1 MELINFHRSRPM
13 QRGLLFL
20 LSLVCLPG
28 VTFACIN
35 DSELPLRER
44 EFRSQYLDSKL
55 TFTSQP
61 APSDLQFWVL
71 NLSGGAMLATGLV
84 VAIRVRP
91 IQPPAKSAAP

>member
-1 MELINFHRSRPM
+1 M

-20 LSLVCLPG
+20 LSLVCLSG
-28 VTFACIN
+28 ATFACIN

-44 EFRSQYLDSKL
+44 EFRSQYLDSN
-55 TFTSQP
+55 FTITAQP

-84 VAIRVRP
+84 CAIWIRP
-91 IQPPAKSAAP
+91 VQPTAKPADP